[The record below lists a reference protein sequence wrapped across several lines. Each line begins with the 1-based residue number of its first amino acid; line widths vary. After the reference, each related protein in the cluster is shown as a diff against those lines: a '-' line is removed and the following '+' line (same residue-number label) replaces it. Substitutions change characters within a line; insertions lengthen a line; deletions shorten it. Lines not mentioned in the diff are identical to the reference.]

1 MASDLMNVGATG
13 KYYKVGA
20 NGKAQKGLSE
30 GDRVVTNGGTYQ
42 ILKVNA
48 DGSYQSALYDENM
61 TTKNYG
67 GKYENSGIYSQ
78 SSSLS
83 NETKKSLKDA
93 YGEDYMSSVSRDRY
107 DRVSQNAPRAYES
120 AYRKQINSLLDKLED
135 REPFTYDLNSDT
147 LYRQYR
153 ESYMNAGRQAMED
166 TMGQAASL
174 TGGYGNT
181 YAETASQAAYGQ
193 YLQKLNDKIPE
204 LYDRA
209 RSAYEDEG
217 NELYKLYSL
226 YLNADK
232 SDYERYR
239 DTVSDWQ
246 ADRKYAYEE
255 YTDEANRAQKDYY
268 NRLSLLQDSAELESS
283 DYWKERNLEQSRAD
297 SEWDHAYK
305 EKKFEYDKEQDALAA
320 AKISSRSSSKS
331 SSKSS
336 KGKSVTTTQYDGAL
350 KAYNSDG
357 ESGLAMYREKLE
369 GSGYSEAGIEE
380 VLAYARKYGKG
391 KNRTGAKTG
400 TKTSGDST
408 RFNSKLVSIFNFRG

>member
-20 NGKAQKGLSE
+20 DGKAQKGLSE

-48 DGSYQSALYDENM
+48 DGSYQSALYDGSM
-61 TTKNYG
+61 TTKSYD
-67 GKYENSGIYSQ
+67 GKYENSGDYSQ
-78 SSSLS
+78 ASSLS
-83 NETKKSLKDA
+83 SETKKALKDA
-93 YGEDYMSSVSRDRY
+93 YDEDYMSSASRDSY
-107 DRVSQNAPRAYES
+107 DRVSQSAPEAYES
-120 AYRKQINSLLDKLED
+120 AYRKQIDSLLDRLEA
-135 REPFTYDLNSDT
+135 REPFSYDLSSDA

-153 ESYMNAGRQAMED
+153 ESYINAGRQAMED

-174 TGGYGNT
+174 TGGFGNT

-209 RSAYEDEG
+209 KSAYEDEG

-226 YLNADK
+226 YLNADR
-232 SDYERYR
+232 SDYDRYR

-255 YTDEANRAQKDYY
+255 YTDEADRAQKDYY
-268 NRLSLLQDSAELESS
+268 NRLSILQDSAELESS

-297 SEWDHAYK
+297 SEWEHAYK
-305 EKKFEYDKEQDALAA
+305 ERKLEYDMEQDALAA
-320 AKISSRSSSKS
+320 AKASSKTSSKS
-331 SSKSS
+331 SG
-336 KGKSVTTTQYDGAL
+336 GKSVTTTQYDGAL

-357 ESGLAMYREKLE
+357 ESGLAMYRQKLE
-369 GSGYSEAGIEE
+369 GSGYSEAGIEA
-380 VLAYARKYGKG
+380 VLAYARRYGKG
-391 KNRTGAKTG
+391 EGSSAAKTD
-400 TKTSGDST
+400 TAST
-408 RFNSKLVSIFNFRG
+408 GFNSRLVSIFNFRG